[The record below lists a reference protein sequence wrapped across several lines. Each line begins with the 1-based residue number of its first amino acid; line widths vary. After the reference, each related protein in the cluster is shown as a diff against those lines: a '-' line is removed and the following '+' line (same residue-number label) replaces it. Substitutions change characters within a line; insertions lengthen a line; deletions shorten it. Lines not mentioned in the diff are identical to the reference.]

1 MTRVVIGTVGYVAL
15 FAAFVLL
22 PAPSPIS
29 WRAWVLLAVLL
40 VVRLAGSAA
49 VYQVNPALL
58 RERERPPLQRGQ
70 PVTDRVLLISIMAS
84 FALLVS
90 LASLD
95 GLRLHLLGIVP
106 PAIAAGGMLL
116 FIGGWTLVAYALR
129 SNAFAL
135 SVVRAQEN
143 QVVVTNG
150 AYRYIRHPMYLG
162 VVAVML
168 GTSLWLQSF
177 LAVLCSAIPTAL
189 LAGRILLE
197 ERFITSHTSGYSDY
211 RARVPFRLVPF
222 VW

>member
-1 MTRVVIGTVGYVAL
+1 MTRIVIGTVGYVVL

-22 PAPSPIS
+22 PAPRPVS
-29 WRAWVLLAVLL
+29 WRVWVLLAVLL
-40 VVRLAGSAA
+40 VMRLAGSAA

-58 RERERPPLQRGQ
+58 REREKPPLQRGQ
-70 PVTDRVLLISIMAS
+70 PMTDRVLLMSTMAS

-90 LASLD
+90 LASVD

-106 PAIAAGGMLL
+106 SAIAAGGMLL
-116 FIGGWTLVAYALR
+116 FIAGWTLVAYALR

-135 SVVRAQEN
+135 AVVRAQEN
-143 QVVVTNG
+143 QVVVTSG

-168 GTSLWLQSF
+168 GTCLWLQSV
-177 LAVLCSAIPTAL
+177 LALLCAAIPTAL
-189 LAGRILLE
+189 LAGRILVE
-197 ERFITSHTSGYSDY
+197 ERFITRHTSGYSDY
-211 RARVPFRLVPF
+211 CARVPFRLVPF